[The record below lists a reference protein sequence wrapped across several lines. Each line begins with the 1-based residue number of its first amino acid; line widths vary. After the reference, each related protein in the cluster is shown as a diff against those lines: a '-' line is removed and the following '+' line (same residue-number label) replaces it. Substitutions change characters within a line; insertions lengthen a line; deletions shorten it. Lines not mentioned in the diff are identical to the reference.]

1 MLTIRR
7 VFMGVLALALTL
19 TSSYAVDFDGA
30 AIDVDEESSSS
41 ASHQR
46 RELWDFFDL
55 LMMGKFAHE
64 SKPNDRSR
72 GGGTV
77 LLLRRIKCCD

>member
-19 TSSYAVDFDGA
+19 TSSYAVDLDGA
-30 AIDVDEESSSS
+30 AVDVEESSSS

-55 LMMGKFAHE
+55 LMMGKLVYCA
-64 SKPNDRSR
+64 
-72 GGGTV
+72 
-77 LLLRRIKCCD
+77 